1 VIKIK
6 SLAGAGTV
14 SFTAFLTS
22 FSDSHTAN
30 WTDINHVGQMDTFKV
45 YKGATRQISVAFK
58 VIGGYTGPFSNS
70 SGTAADAIAKLNSLI
85 NATVIGAVD
94 GSYVKG
100 PIVELTIA
108 GLVNSINCA
117 ISSVK
122 IDTEVAET
130 GWDSSGGT
138 PHVFSVSL
146 DATALATKG
155 GALLNNT
162 ATYLG

>member
-1 VIKIK
+1 
-6 SLAGAGTV
+6 
-14 SFTAFLTS
+14 
-22 FSDSHTAN
+22 
-30 WTDINHVGQMDTFKV
+30 M
-45 YKGATRQISVAFK
+45 
-58 VIGGYTGPFSNS
+58 
-70 SGTAADAIAKLNSLI
+70 
-85 NATVIGAVD
+85 D

-130 GWDSSGGT
+130 GWDSNGGT